1 MMFFK
6 LGVAALCGVV
16 RNSNWGQVNCEVID
30 FKKVTNSYQQTLGL
44 TGLTVLCLKP
54 PPLFTGGS
62 SRLV

>member
-30 FKKVTNSYQQTLGL
+30 FKKVTNSYQQRLGL
-44 TGLTVLCLKP
+44 TGLFCVLNLLCSLVVP
-54 PPLFTGGS
+54 PG
-62 SRLV
+62 